1 MSYTKPHQLKER
13 LHGVN
18 VIAVTPFDRNGGVD
32 IDQVKALT
40 RNLIENGIVDGT
52 GVLVANG
59 SFGECFSMSIEE
71 RKRVASAVV
80 NEADGRVPVVVGC
93 NETNTGA
100 VIDLAK
106 YAQSSGA
113 DGVMIMPPY
122 YLPVSKEEILDFYRK
137 VSQSIDIGIALYNN
151 EDVSVDISLEVLKE
165 LAELENVV
173 CLKDCTHDIIK
184 FKLTACALK
193 EKLVPLNGVGELIEP
208 LGTLAGTKGF
218 FTLVGNFI
226 PELVVNLWRACEDG
240 EYEKAELI
248 SRRFIPFI
256 EFQRSVKKPIQA
268 CKKIMRD
275 TGLPG
280 GYVRSPLTPLT
291 EQEANMVE
299 RIMHE
304 MDVG

>member
-1 MSYTKPHQLKER
+1 MSYTKPSRLKER

-18 VIAVTPFDRNGGVD
+18 VIMVTPFDKNGEVD

-40 RNLIENGIVDGT
+40 RNLIENGIVDGK

-71 RKRVASAVV
+71 RKRVVSAVV
-80 NEADGRVPVVVGC
+80 DEADTRVPVVVGC

-100 VIDLAK
+100 VVDLAK
-106 YAQSSGA
+106 YAQSAGA

-122 YLPVSKEEILDFYRK
+122 YLPVSNEEILNFYKK
-137 VSQSIDIGIALYNN
+137 VSQSIDIGIVLYNN

-173 CLKDCTHDIIK
+173 GLKDCTHDIIK
-184 FKLTACALK
+184 FKLTACELK
-193 EKLVPLNGVGELIEP
+193 DNLVPLNGVGELIEP

-248 SRRFIPFI
+248 SLRFIPFI

-304 MDVG
+304 MDAG